1 MQALHRAVL
10 LLVLLGFVRV
20 DAATRPPNIILILA
34 DDLGWTDTAN
44 YGSSFTYR
52 GNVGTSVRFGVTTTL
67 QYDYTGTVYGGSDT
81 TGLAAT
87 LNVGNEKPQALVAIQ
102 LHETRGLVIGR
113 IEDEVCG
120 AHCRN

>member
-1 MQALHRAVL
+1 MHRRREDAEPSPAAANSRTLAVQINSALLAGEPNDSAV
-10 LLVLLGFVRV
+10 RE
-20 DAATRPPNIILILA
+20 I
-34 DDLGWTDTAN
+34 DLRD
-44 YGSSFTYR
+44 
-52 GNVGTSVRFGVTTTL
+52 
-67 QYDYTGTVYGGSDT
+67 GGSDT